1 MVDSNFQFVK
11 YNSYKQLL
19 ALLVKLQLIHFSQI
33 NYNKLSTKDYFPH
46 CYWKLAVV
54 VVVVVVVINIQ
65 CLERLQFP
73 FGYYAMYTVQ
83 TIYNI
88 SSFFVLLDLILM
100 RCENTDKRMEL
111 VGGDAKCSGC
121 AILLAVKLKAWR

>member
-54 VVVVVVVINIQ
+54 VVVVVINTM
-65 CLERLQFP
+65 P
-73 FGYYAMYTVQ
+73 GKTSVSVGYYAMYTVQ

-121 AILLAVKLKAWR
+121 AIFLAVKLKAWR

>member
-46 CYWKLAVV
+46 RLIYWKLAVV
-54 VVVVVVVINIQ
+54 VVVLINTMPGKTSV
-65 CLERLQFP
+65 FV
-73 FGYYAMYTVQ
+73 GYYAMYTVQ

-88 SSFFVLLDLILM
+88 SSFSYSWI
-100 RCENTDKRMEL
+100 
-111 VGGDAKCSGC
+111 
-121 AILLAVKLKAWR
+121 